1 MIRALLLTGQSSKYH
16 DWAVSSATLA
26 RRLRAAGLFEVTVVD
41 TSSAARADGAATMAL
56 VPAQFATTDVVVI
69 DYEGS
74 RWPPAVESAIV
85 DFVREG
91 GGLVLFHATDNA
103 FPDWPEFQEMCG
115 LCGWGG
121 RDESS
126 GPKVRWRDGRMV
138 LDDSPGVAMHPPIQ
152 AFLVTTCAADHP
164 ITHGLPD
171 HWLHAQDEL
180 YSQLRGP
187 AKNLEVLAT
196 AWVDS
201 AIHPKAT
208 GEHEPVLMT
217 IRYGRGRVFHTT
229 LGHIG
234 PADGSRTTAMDCVGF
249 ITTFLR
255 GTEWAATG
263 TVTQPVPADFP
274 TAERTSIRSDR

>member
-1 MIRALLLTGQSSKYH
+1 MIRTLLLTGQSSQYH
-16 DWAVSSATLA
+16 DWTVSSAMLT
-26 RRLRAAGLFEVTVVD
+26 RRLRDAGLFEVTVID
-41 TSSAARADGAATMAL
+41 ASSTPRVDGAATLAWD
-56 VPAQFATTDVVVI
+56 PAEFATTDVVVI

-74 RWPPAVESAIV
+74 RLPPAVEGALV
-85 DFVREG
+85 DYLREG
-91 GGLVLFHATDNA
+91 GGLVIVHATDNA

-115 LCGWGG
+115 LGGWGG
-121 RDESS
+121 RDEAS

-152 AFLVTTCAADHP
+152 EFLVTTRAADHP
-164 ITHGLPD
+164 ITRGLPD
-171 HWLHAQDEL
+171 VWLHAHDEL

-187 AKNLEVLAT
+187 AKNLDVLAT

-201 AIHPKAT
+201 AVHPKAT
-208 GEHEPVLMT
+208 GEHEPVLMA

-234 PADGSRTTAMDCVGF
+234 PADDSGTRAMDCVGF

-263 TVTQPVPADFP
+263 TVTQPVPSDFP
-274 TAERTSIRSDR
+274 TAERTSVRSDR